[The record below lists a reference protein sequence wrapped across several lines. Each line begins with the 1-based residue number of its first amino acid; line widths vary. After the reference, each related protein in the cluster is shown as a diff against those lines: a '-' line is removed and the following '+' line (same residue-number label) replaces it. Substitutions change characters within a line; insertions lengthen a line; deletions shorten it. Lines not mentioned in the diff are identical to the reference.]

1 MSSCADWGKFLARV
15 YHKTSSQVGEDV
27 KTNIQAL
34 RKCFSYSRHEVICL
48 VVAKEHTSIKLIV
61 IFSDPDY
68 AFINPNLKKKVF
80 I

>member
-1 MSSCADWGKFLARV
+1 MSSRADLGKFLARV
-15 YHKTSSQVGEDV
+15 YHKIGSQMGEDI

-61 IFSDPDY
+61 IFTDPDIY
-68 AFINPNLKKKVF
+68 QSK
-80 I
+80 